1 MNLQLIIKEL
11 ADQEKKD
18 LLIILKRELG
28 ETPQLHKVRSK
39 INENQK
45 VLCPHCHTDDIYG
58 HGIYKGRKRYKCKQC
73 CKTFNDFTGTAISG
87 IKKVDKFQEY
97 IELTLESV
105 SIRKAAKKLKI
116 STNTIFDWRHKIL
129 ASLSIIN
136 DNSFVGIVECDD
148 KQFKINE
155 KGNRKLDRKA
165 YKRPSDRKA
174 KRGISNDKLSV
185 MVATDRKGNSLMK
198 IAKMGRIDSD
208 SVEKTLGSVISS
220 DNILCSDSHPSIIL
234 WANNKEL
241 EHHTFVAS
249 KQHVKSKCYHVQH
262 VNSLDNRY
270 ERWIKPFYGVA
281 TKYLSQYLNW
291 FVFIQKI
298 KKSSEPLKEF
308 ANIIMA
314 NIKTINQYK
323 NIEKE
328 YQKLNIPQYLRT

>member
-1 MNLQLIIKEL
+1 MDLQLIIEEL

-18 LLIILKRELG
+18 LLVILKRELG

-155 KGNRKLDRKA
+155 KRNRKLDRKA
-165 YKRPSDRKA
+165 YKRPSDRNT

-198 IAKMGRIDSD
+198 IAKNG
-208 SVEKTLGSVISS
+208 
-220 DNILCSDSHPSIIL
+220 
-234 WANNKEL
+234 
-241 EHHTFVAS
+241 
-249 KQHVKSKCYHVQH
+249 
-262 VNSLDNRY
+262 
-270 ERWIKPFYGVA
+270 
-281 TKYLSQYLNW
+281 
-291 FVFIQKI
+291 
-298 KKSSEPLKEF
+298 
-308 ANIIMA
+308 
-314 NIKTINQYK
+314 
-323 NIEKE
+323 
-328 YQKLNIPQYLRT
+328 

>member
-1 MNLQLIIKEL
+1 MDLQLIIKEL
-11 ADQEKKD
+11 ADHEKKD
-18 LLIILKRELG
+18 LLVILKRELG
-28 ETPQLHKVRSK
+28 EVPQLHKVRST

-45 VLCPHCHTDDIYG
+45 VICPHCHTDDIYG

-73 CKTFNDFTGTAISG
+73 SKTFNDFTGTAISG

-97 IELTLESV
+97 IELTLESI
-105 SIRKAAKKLKI
+105 SIRKAAKELKI

-129 ASLSIIN
+129 TSLSMIN
-136 DNSFVGIVECDD
+136 GNSFVGIVECDD

-155 KGNRKLDRKA
+155 KGNRRLNRKA
-165 YKRPSDRKA
+165 YKRPSDRKT

-208 SVEKTLGSVISS
+208 SVEKTIGSFINSN
-220 DNILCSDSHPSIIL
+220 NILCSDSHPSIIL
-234 WANNKEL
+234 WANNKKL

-291 FVFIQKI
+291 FVFIQKM
-298 KKSSEPLKEF
+298 KKSSEPLKDF
-308 ANIIMA
+308 ANIIMT
-314 NIKTINQYK
+314 NIKTINQYR

-328 YQKLNIPQYLRT
+328 YEKLNIPHYLRT